1 MIQVTNLT
9 KRYERLTA
17 LDRFTL
23 RVPAGA
29 IFGLLGPNGA
39 GKTTLIR
46 LLVGLI
52 FPDSGEIVL
61 SGVAPHQ
68 VGYLP
73 ERPHF
78 APRFRVKESLRL
90 MGEAGGLSGRALGYA
105 VNRALDLTGMRM
117 ASEKRVADCSK
128 GMIQRLGL
136 AQALLADPPLILLDE
151 PFNGLD
157 PTAQVSMR
165 TVIQRLN
172 QAGTTI
178 VLSTHRLSDVS
189 QICSDIAILADGR
202 LARSG
207 PLTEVLSPRSQVL
220 MRASAALPETLAV
233 QLQQMVPELLLAA
246 DGRGIILPGSAMQAK
261 AMVLQTLLNSGV
273 DVTHLEQQRAS
284 LEEIYLEAVQP

>member
-1 MIQVTNLT
+1 VIQVTNLT

-23 RVPAGA
+23 HVPAGA

-52 FPDSGEIVL
+52 FPDGGTIQL
-61 SGVAPHQ
+61 SGVAPYQ

-78 APRFRVKESLRL
+78 APRFRVKEYLRL
-90 MGEAGGLSGRALGYA
+90 VGEAGGLSGRALAYG
-105 VNRALDLTGMRM
+105 VNRALQLTGMQI
-117 ASEKRVADCSK
+117 AAGKRVADCSK
-128 GMIQRLGL
+128 GMLQRLGL

-151 PFNGLD
+151 PFSGLD

-178 VLSTHRLSDVS
+178 VLSTHRLSDVN
-189 QICSDIAILADGR
+189 QVCTDIAILADGR
-202 LARSG
+202 LAHSG
-207 PLTEVLSPRSQVL
+207 PLTEVLAPRSQVL
-220 MRASAALPETLAV
+220 IRTAAPLPEPLATQLQQALPEFF
-233 QLQQMVPELLLAA
+233 LAA
-246 DGRGIILPGSAMQAK
+246 DGKEITLPDSAMQAK
-261 AMVLQTLLNSGV
+261 AVVLQALLKSGV
-273 DVTHLEQQRAS
+273 EVTHLEQQRAT
-284 LEEIYLEAVQP
+284 LEEVYLEAIRP